1 MFTGLVETIGQ
12 VKSCLSFDGGKTL
25 RIHTSEGFA
34 SKISESIAINGV
46 CFTVTKQINNNEFE
60 VFASPN
66 TLLKTNFNILR
77 TGQPVNIERAL
88 KLSDRIGGHLVQGH
102 IEEVGKVIAK
112 KVSADMTFFTI
123 KVAPEISKYIVK
135 NGNITVEGVSLTVI
149 DAKNNNFEIGLIPF
163 TLKNTTLGNL
173 HTGSLVNIETDIL
186 GKYLKNE
193 K

>member
-12 VKSCLSFDGGKTL
+12 IKSCISFNGGRTFKIYTP
-25 RIHTSEGFA
+25 EGFA

-46 CFTVTKQINNNEFE
+46 CFTVTKQMRNNEFE

-66 TLLKTNFNILR
+66 TLSKTNFRLSR
-77 TGQPVNIERAL
+77 TGQFVNIERAL

-102 IEEVGKVIAK
+102 VEEVGKVIAK
-112 KVSADMTFFTI
+112 KVKTGITMFTI

-135 NGNITVEGVSLTVI
+135 NGNIAVEGVSLTVI
-149 DAKNNNFEIGLIPF
+149 DTKNNGFEIGLVPF
-163 TLKNTTLGNL
+163 TLKNTTLGEL
-173 HTGSLVNIETDIL
+173 HIGSLVNIETDIL

-193 K
+193 N